1 MSCGKRDHIVPRK
14 CGYEMGIPAFIL
26 RHPANLQF
34 ISHGQNIRK
43 GFADRKLTINEKTVI
58 IEEMFKRIVNYPD
71 WCEQAV
77 CLEYLE
83 NR

>member
-1 MSCGKRDHIVPRK
+1 MDFA
-14 CGYEMGIPAFIL
+14 EGIITDT
-26 RHPANLQF
+26 
-34 ISHGQNIRK
+34 HGQNIRK

-71 WCEQAV
+71 WCEQTV